1 MGGIED
7 QLRKEDLVRAFIN
20 LPSIRMSDCFMD
32 MGYILEIDT
41 SWLLSSRAA
50 SSASLDCYV
59 DTRGLEV
66 I

>member
-20 LPSIRMSDCFMD
+20 LSSIRMSDCFMD

-41 SWLLSSRAA
+41 S
-50 SSASLDCYV
+50 
-59 DTRGLEV
+59 
-66 I
+66 

>member
-7 QLRKEDLVRAFIN
+7 QLRKEDLVRAFID

-41 SWLLSSRAA
+41 S
-50 SSASLDCYV
+50 
-59 DTRGLEV
+59 
-66 I
+66 